1 MVRSVDQHRHLNTRV
16 RCLERAAATTGTEVL
31 RDFDGKGDVLFAQR
45 DLNLLRVGRQ
55 RMLKQQHVDLSPS
68 SHSMQAR
75 VPEPIANGWKPDWP
89 ENQPLQDTSRIDV

>member
-1 MVRSVDQHRHLNTRV
+1 
-16 RCLERAAATTGTEVL
+16 
-31 RDFDGKGDVLFAQR
+31 
-45 DLNLLRVGRQ
+45 
-55 RMLKQQHVDLSPS
+55 MLKQQHVDLSPS